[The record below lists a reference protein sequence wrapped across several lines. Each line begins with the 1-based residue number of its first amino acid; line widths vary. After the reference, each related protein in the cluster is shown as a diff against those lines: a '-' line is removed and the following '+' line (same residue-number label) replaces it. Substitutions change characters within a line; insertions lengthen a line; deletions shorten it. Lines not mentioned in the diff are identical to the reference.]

1 MLRSES
7 KLKELRA
14 ILNKDNNLLT
24 TEAIGL
30 LREEQPFEGAISL
43 LVSCYDKTED
53 ETIRKTIEGFLN
65 DLKDQSASSEIIS
78 EIKKPWKID
87 TLNMLV
93 SSCWQSGLNY
103 SFYSTDLAETF
114 LKGNYIT
121 AFECLTV
128 IEENVSDLSRKQKD
142 AILSVFVQGNVPASD
157 EKYMLV
163 MELIAVLKK

>member
-7 KLKELRA
+7 KFKELRT
-14 ILNKDNNLLT
+14 ILSKDNSLLI

-43 LVSCYDKTED
+43 LITCYDKTQD
-53 ETIRKTIEGFLN
+53 ETIRKAIEGFLN
-65 DLKDQSASSEIIS
+65 DLKDQSASSEIIN
-78 EIKKPWKID
+78 EIKKPWKIE
-87 TLNMLV
+87 TINMLV

-103 SFYSTDLAETF
+103 SAYSTEMAETF

-128 IEENVSDLSRKQKD
+128 IEETASDLSRKQKD
-142 AILSVFVQGNVPASD
+142 AMLSVFAQGHVPASN

-163 MELIAVLKK
+163 QELISVLKK

>member
-7 KLKELRA
+7 KLKELRT
-14 ILNKDNNLLT
+14 ILSKDNSLLI

-43 LVSCYDKTED
+43 LITCYDKTQD
-53 ETIRKTIEGFLN
+53 EIIRKAIEGFLN
-65 DLKDQSASSEIIS
+65 DLKDQSASSEIIN
-78 EIKKPWKID
+78 EIKKTWKID
-87 TLNMLV
+87 TLNMIV

-103 SFYSTDLAETF
+103 SSYSADLAETF

-128 IEENVSDLSRKQKD
+128 IEENVSDLSRKKKD
-142 AILSVFVQGNVPASD
+142 AILSVFVQGNIPASN

-163 MELIAVLKK
+163 QELIAILKR